1 MLQVLLAPLIV
12 VVLIGGCAAVPV
24 PAPADRPHSHALAE
38 PESTRLG
45 RMLGARAPERN
56 GRSGFSLIESGPEAL
71 ALLRSFIALAEKT
84 LDLQYYSWKADEAG
98 RLLLSDLVDAAE
110 SGVRIRLLLDDMDT
124 EWTDDDLARLNAHPN
139 FEVRIFNPFANR
151 ENYVLD
157 LLVDF
162 QRVTHRMHN
171 KLFVA
176 DNVAAITGG
185 RNIGDRYFSADSE
198 ANYRDLD
205 ILAAG
210 PITRELSR
218 SFDDFWNSVWSV
230 SVDRLEEGRESPAD
244 LGRLMERL
252 RQSAAASAG
261 SLPATGRDFEPAKEA
276 ATVFSR
282 LIWSAGATVVAD
294 SPNKPRTARSKLLDE
309 LAARLDGNLKSHL
322 LIETAYLIPGTKGV
336 EALCGLVKDGIAVRA
351 FTNSLAST
359 DAITAY
365 SAYRKYRKPLLQ
377 CGVEIYEMRPNA
389 AFVAE
394 DWRWTE
400 GTSSANL
407 HSKAAV
413 FDGRYVFVGSFNLD
427 PRSVYLNTEIAL
439 LVDSR
444 ELAAATA
451 RFIRDGMSLENAY
464 RLTLED
470 GEIVWRTR
478 EDGALVRLTEE
489 PGTSFWQQIVTG
501 LISLLPVERQL

>member
-1 MLQVLLAPLIV
+1 MLYVLPAPLIV
-12 VVLIGGCAAVPV
+12 LVLMGGCAAVPV
-24 PAPADRPHSHALAE
+24 PAPADRAHSYALAD
-38 PESTRLG
+38 PESTRLA
-45 RMLGARAPERN
+45 RMLKPYAAGQD

-71 ALLRSFIALAEKT
+71 ALLRSFVALAEKT
-84 LDLQYYSWKADEAG
+84 LDLQYYSWKADQAG

-139 FEVRIFNPFANR
+139 FAVRIFNPFANR

-176 DNVAAITGG
+176 DNVVAITGG
-185 RNIGDRYFSADSE
+185 RNVGDRYFSADSE

-210 PITRELSR
+210 PITRALSR
-218 SFDDFWNSVWSV
+218 SFDDFWNSAWSI
-230 SVDRLEEGRESPAD
+230 SVNQLAEGRESPAD
-244 LGRLMERL
+244 LRRLVERL
-252 RQSAAASAG
+252 RRSAAASAG
-261 SLPATGRDFEPAKEA
+261 KLPATGDDFEPAKQA
-276 ATVFSR
+276 AAAFSR
-282 LIWSAGATVVAD
+282 LVWSADAAVVAD
-294 SPNKPRTARSKLLDE
+294 TPNKPRTAKSRLLDDM
-309 LAARLDGNLKSHL
+309 AARLAGDLKSEL
-322 LIETAYLIPGTKGV
+322 LIESAYLIPGKTGV
-336 EALCGLVKDGIAVRA
+336 DALCGFVKGGIAVRA
-351 FTNSLAST
+351 LTNSLAST

-394 DWRWTE
+394 DWTWTE
-400 GTSSANL
+400 GTSAANL

-444 ELAAATA
+444 PLAAATA

-464 RLTLED
+464 HLTLED
-470 GEIVWRTR
+470 GEIVWHTR
-478 EDGALVRLTEE
+478 ENGALVRLTEE
-489 PGTSFWQQIVTG
+489 PGTSLWQQIVTG